1 MNAAKALLKT
11 GIGLLEKGAHDI
23 GMYGRM
29 IRLTGQALF
38 ALGRSGLDTFIEPE
52 TNQKW
57 LKASG
62 DLERDGL
69 LQSPLRDLVVEFKH
83 TKPEHFKAVFA
94 GRSSLLL
101 HKSAR
106 SFFRE
111 IRNKRLERER
121 IACLSLAYSCLIL
134 AEDRYSVETHSLQ
147 EYLEQKSVKSE
158 LIRTQDDLIN
168 FTALTSEFIDIQQQL
183 RAATADR
190 IGNVFSAPDATPA
203 PKELTS

>member
-1 MNAAKALLKT
+1 MDAPTALLTT

-29 IRLTGQALF
+29 IRITGQALF
-38 ALGRSGLDTFIEPE
+38 ALGRAGLDTFIEPE
-52 TNQKW
+52 LNQKW

-111 IRNKRLERER
+111 VRNKRHERDR
-121 IACLSLAYSCLIL
+121 IACISLGFACLIL
-134 AEDRYSVETHSLQ
+134 AEDRYSVETRSLQ
-147 EYLEQKSVKSE
+147 ECIEQKSAASE
-158 LIRTQDDLIN
+158 IIRTPDDLIN
-168 FTALTSEFIDIQQQL
+168 FMALTAEFIDIRKQL
-183 RAATADR
+183 RDQTADLLGTTLSISDDR
-190 IGNVFSAPDATPA
+190 PA

>member
-1 MNAAKALLKT
+1 MDAATALLFT

-38 ALGRSGLDTFIEPE
+38 ALGRAGLETFIEPE

-69 LQSPLRDLVVEFKH
+69 LQTPLRDLVVEFKH
-83 TKPEHFKAVFA
+83 TKPEHFKAVFQ
-94 GRSSLLL
+94 GKSSLLL
-101 HKSAR
+101 YKSAR

-111 IRNKRLERER
+111 VRRKRYERDC
-121 IACLSLAYSCLIL
+121 IASLSLGLACLII
-134 AEDRYSVETHSLQ
+134 AEDRYSVGTRSLQ
-147 EYLEQKSVKSE
+147 ECLEQKSAASE
-158 LIRTQDDLIN
+158 LIRTQDDLRN
-168 FTALTSEFIDIQQQL
+168 FMAVTSEFGDIQKQL
-183 RAATADR
+183 HAATDDS
-190 IGNVFSAPDATPA
+190 IGKLFSGSNVSSTT
-203 PKELTS
+203 KELTS